1 MRTASSIS
9 APAATAAG
17 FKEASNT
24 PVRLPPR
31 RYPDSTACGPADRLV
46 AMSTA
51 AGRDRDES
59 GRPRSTRPRDAL
71 GRPLPYGSDGVDRI
85 PDDLELAPAET
96 LAYAQELLD
105 AGQAFSAH
113 EVLEAA
119 WKNGPEHERAL
130 WQGLAQLAVGI
141 THVGRGNRVGA
152 AALLR
157 RASAGLAL
165 VEPPAPYGVDAVRLA
180 DDALALADD
189 VEAAADVEPLRLR
202 PRLTAAIRRTATREV
217 YRNDWLTLRED
228 AIVRPDGSTGVYAV
242 VDKPT
247 YALVIPY
254 DPAQD
259 RFHLVEQFRYPLGLR
274 RWEFPQGTA
283 PEQQHLDPIALAHR
297 ELREETGLR
306 AERMERLGQ
315 LDVAAGMSS
324 QRGWVFLATGLTEGE
339 HEREHE
345 EQDMHSAWFSRAEVD
360 QMIRDGE
367 VTDAQ
372 SLAAF
377 TLLSLGAR

>member
-1 MRTASSIS
+1 MGTA
-9 APAATAAG
+9 
-17 FKEASNT
+17 E
-24 PVRLPPR
+24 
-31 RYPDSTACGPADRLV
+31 
-46 AMSTA
+46 
-51 AGRDRDES
+51 RDRDDA

-71 GRPLPYGSDGVDRI
+71 GRPLPYGSEGVARI
-85 PDDLELAPAET
+85 PDDLELSPAET
-96 LAYAQELLD
+96 LSYAQDLLD
-105 AGQAFSAH
+105 RGQAFSAH

-119 WKNGPEHERAL
+119 WKNGPGDERTL

-141 THVGRGNRVGA
+141 THVQRGNRTGA

-157 RASAGLAL
+157 RASARLAL
-165 VEPPAPYGVDAVRLA
+165 VDRPAPYDVDVTGLVSFAGDLADAIDRGDVTDAPPQVRLRSA
-180 DDALALADD
+180 
-189 VEAAADVEPLRLR
+189 
-202 PRLTAAIRRTATREV
+202 TIRRTATREV
-217 YRNDWLTLRED
+217 YRNNWLTLRED
-228 AIVRPDGSTGVYAV
+228 DIVRPDGSTGIYAV

-254 DPAQD
+254 DPDQD

-283 PEQQHLDPIALAHR
+283 PDQQHLDSETLAHR

-306 AERMERLGQ
+306 AQTMEQLGQ

-324 QRGWVFLATGLTEGE
+324 QRGWVYLATGLTEGE

-360 QMIRDGE
+360 RMVRDGE
-367 VTDAQ
+367 ITDAQ
-372 SLAAF
+372 
-377 TLLSLGAR
+377 TLGALTFLLLRESRFRR